1 MKLSHVLAA
10 ISLLSLNAIVSAQAA
25 GRGGW
30 DGNGTSAS
38 GLAQG
43 QGSAQVQTSQRAAPI
58 AADEMQAG
66 GRGGWDANG
75 TSVSGLAGG
84 GDAQVRAMQ
93 RPAAAASAP

>member
-1 MKLSHVLAA
+1 MKLSQVLAA
-10 ISLLSLNAIVSAQAA
+10 ITLLSLNAFAPAQAA

-43 QGSAQVQTSQRAAPI
+43 QGSAQVRTSQRAAPI
-58 AADEMQAG
+58 AGDEVQAG

-84 GDAQVRAMQ
+84 GDAKVRAVQ
-93 RPAAAASAP
+93 QPTVAAPAP